1 MDAKTLFNEKLPAA
15 LTKDP
20 SRARDLDAIYLFK
33 VTGERGG
40 TWTVDCKAEAP
51 KVVEGEEGAPECTI
65 EIADEDFEAML
76 KDPQMAMQLFFQ
88 GKIKITGDPVLATK
102 LGNLFGM
109 GQGG

>member
-1 MDAKTLFNEKLPAA
+1 MDAKTLFNEKMPAA
-15 LTKDP
+15 LAKDP
-20 SRARDLDAIYLFK
+20 GRARELDATYLFK

-40 TWTVDCKAEAP
+40 TWTVDCKAETP

-65 EIADEDFEAML
+65 ELADEDFEAML

-102 LGNLFGM
+102 LGNLFGL

>member
-1 MDAKTLFNEKLPAA
+1 MDAKTLFNEKMPAA
-15 LTKDP
+15 LAKDP
-20 SRARDLDAIYLFK
+20 ARAKDLDAVYLFK

-40 TWTVDCKAEAP
+40 IWTVDCKAETP
-51 KVVEGEEGAPECTI
+51 TVVEGEGAAPECTI
-65 EIADEDFEAML
+65 ELADEDFEAML